1 VTPDS
6 RQVAEEVPEGE
17 APQGTTVPA
26 TIIPWQQRPREDVIA
41 EILARHEDGEPLLAI
56 CRSEGMPSRAL
67 IHKWQ
72 AQDPALRERFAHA
85 RAQWRGAIEDE
96 CVDLSDS
103 ATPANVDVVKLRIW
117 TRLQLI
123 DRADSVIKANPNKG
137 KQLPPT
143 IQIVGIEPKRIAAP
157 APAVEPEEAAEPDN
171 PDGLVL

>member
-17 APQGTTVPA
+17 APQGQAVPV
-26 TIIPWQQRPREDVIA
+26 IPWQQRPRDEVIA
-41 EILARHEDGEPLLAI
+41 EILRRHEDGEPLLAI
-56 CRSEGMPSRAL
+56 CRSEGMPSRTL
-67 IHKWQ
+67 IHRWQ
-72 AQDPALRERFAHA
+72 AADSALRERFAHA

-96 CVDLSDS
+96 CVDLADK
-103 ATPANVDVVKLRIW
+103 ATAANVDVVKLRIW

-137 KQLPPT
+137 KQMPPR
-143 IQIVGIEPKRIAAP
+143 IEIVGIEPRRLAAP
-157 APAVEPEEAAEPDN
+157 PPAPEPEEPAEPDN